1 MSSRRPTSPAGP
13 SPTGPSPSHS
23 RTPSI
28 ASQTAHSHAPLQPS
42 GLREAHTI
50 VGSPEEIRTA
60 DGADADVA
68 PASSNA
74 SPNTYPTHPT
84 TEPAAEDDA
93 IDGETHGYGLLGR
106 RAVTETTA
114 LLRKP
119 FEFVTGCAH
128 GGECNHGTFSPRLDS
143 RTHSVR
149 SGHSGYG
156 FGGSPPGTARQ
167 GSGEG
172 SNSMFGS
179 LMDRLGNG
187 SGRPKKM
194 STTSYL
200 AERHG
205 ITNTTAM
212 YVCGNSLLR

>member
-13 SPTGPSPSHS
+13 SPPNS
-23 RTPSI
+23 RPPSI

-50 VGSPEEIRTA
+50 VGSPVEARTA

-74 SPNTYPTHPT
+74 APNTYPARPT
-84 TEPAAEDDA
+84 SEPAAGDNA
-93 IDGETHGYGLLGR
+93 IEGATHGSGLLGR
-106 RAVTETTA
+106 KAATETTA
-114 LLRKP
+114 LLKKP

-143 RTHSVR
+143 RTQSVR

-156 FGGSPPGTARQ
+156 FGGSPPETPRQ

-172 SNSMFGS
+172 SNSMLKS

-187 SGRPKKM
+187 SGTPKKM

-212 YVCGNSLLR
+212 YVWGGILYYAQS